1 MQSKMKN
8 NKIIDNDVTDEDNNL
23 LKSQW
28 YILQTQSGYEKV
40 VQQDLLKI
48 ANSGIGISNLIHE
61 VICPTEKH
69 IKIKADGTKKEIE
82 KKIYIGY
89 IFIKMIMTNQSWFIV
104 RNIPKVTGF
113 LGSIKKE
120 KGSKPIPLTESEINP
135 ILLKMGIISKPNYDH
150 LINKRVQ
157 IINGSFVGQVGRV
170 SLVDYEKDKMMVE
183 IELFGRATP
192 IEISF
197 SSFKEIN

>member
-1 MQSKMKN
+1 MKTKIKN
-8 NKIIDNDVTDEDNNL
+8 NKILDNNAFGEDENSFQS
-23 LKSQW
+23 KW

-48 ANSGIGISNLIHE
+48 ANSGIGISSLIHE

-69 IKIKADGTKKEIE
+69 IKIKADGTKQEIE

-120 KGSKPIPLTESEINP
+120 KGSKPIPLSESEINP

-150 LINKRVQ
+150 LINKQVQ
-157 IINGSFVGQVGRV
+157 IINGSFTGQVGRV
-170 SLVDYEKDKMMVE
+170 SLVDYERDKVMVE
-183 IELFGRATP
+183 IDLFGRATP